1 MFENVFYTVD
11 EKFFVSCPLALR
23 QRSRITTLYAFI
35 AFPPIAPRMAE
46 ATAMTT
52 FKMVSQRDFL
62 VAIVKS
68 SIIS

>member
-11 EKFFVSCPLALR
+11 EKFFVSCPLAL
-23 QRSRITTLYAFI
+23 SRITTLYAFI